1 MKIAICQINPTVG
14 AINENVR
21 LIKKF
26 YNDSLKKGADLVV
39 FPELAISGYPPQD
52 LLLRQKFL
60 QKCDEALNEIIN
72 ECTIPIVLGNTLL
85 EENELF
91 NCSFLGQDGSIVG
104 CYKKILLPTYD
115 VFDEDRYF
123 EKGNSP
129 KVFPIKVSGEKIN
142 LGLQICEDLWDS
154 DYGLNIS
161 KELKKMNADIIINI
175 SASPFGKDRLLERSN
190 LIKEKIK
197 ETSLPFIYCN
207 LVGSQDELIFDG
219 QSLAFNSD
227 GSLVSQGKAFSEDL
241 VIADMVKNEVI
252 EIKKYPS
259 EKMIYEAL
267 VLGVRDYFLKSGHS
281 HCVIGLSGGID
292 SSLTASIAVDA
303 LGHKNVHGIA
313 MPSKFSSHHSIE
325 DAKQL
330 AENLNIDFRNIPIN
344 SIVESYEAL
353 LVEVLDKEKIGLA
366 EENIQSRIRG
376 GILMALSNKYGWMVL
391 STGNK
396 TELAMGYCTLY
407 GDMNGG
413 LSVISDLS
421 KRSVYKLSSWINSQK
436 GDIIPERSL
445 NKPPSAE
452 LRPGQIDP
460 FDYDIISP
468 MVSALI
474 DNEIS
479 PSQLVLN
486 GSDPKTVNNIS
497 KRIRMN
503 EFKRRQAAPGLRV
516 SSKAFGMGRR
526 VPIINKFD
534 ELAND

>member
-1 MKIAICQINPTVG
+1 M
-14 AINENVR
+14 
-21 LIKKF
+21 
-26 YNDSLKKGADLVV
+26 
-39 FPELAISGYPPQD
+39 
-52 LLLRQKFL
+52 
-60 QKCDEALNEIIN
+60 
-72 ECTIPIVLGNTLL
+72 
-85 EENELF
+85 
-91 NCSFLGQDGSIVG
+91 
-104 CYKKILLPTYD
+104 
-115 VFDEDRYF
+115 
-123 EKGNSP
+123 
-129 KVFPIKVSGEKIN
+129 
-142 LGLQICEDLWDS
+142 
-154 DYGLNIS
+154 
-161 KELKKMNADIIINI
+161 
-175 SASPFGKDRLLERSN
+175 
-190 LIKEKIK
+190 
-197 ETSLPFIYCN
+197 
-207 LVGSQDELIFDG
+207 
-219 QSLAFNSD
+219 
-227 GSLVSQGKAFSEDL
+227 
-241 VIADMVKNEVI
+241 
-252 EIKKYPS
+252 
-259 EKMIYEAL
+259 
-267 VLGVRDYFLKSGHS
+267 
-281 HCVIGLSGGID
+281 
-292 SSLTASIAVDA
+292 
-303 LGHKNVHGIA
+303 
-313 MPSKFSSHHSIE
+313 
-325 DAKQL
+325 
-330 AENLNIDFRNIPIN
+330 
-344 SIVESYEAL
+344 

-421 KRSVYKLSSWINSQK
+421 KRSVYKLSSWINSEK